1 MTKRNKEIKFAGNY
15 VTILGEALK
24 IGDIAPNFKALKN
37 DLSVFNLS
45 DLYGK
50 IKIISVVP
58 SVDTGVCALQT
69 IRFNKEASNL
79 SDVSI
84 VTISADLPFALGR
97 FCGANGIDNS
107 ITLSDHKDLDFGT
120 KYGFV
125 VEELRLLTRGI
136 IILDKNNIIKHIEYV
151 PEITEHPDYEKAL
164 EIVKSI

>member
-45 DLYGK
+45 DLDGK

-151 PEITEHPDYEKAL
+151 PEMTEHPDYEKAL

>member
-45 DLYGK
+45 DLDGK

-136 IILDKNNIIKHIEYV
+136 VILDKNNIIKHIEYV